1 MRDSLKISF
10 QSIFMTTQ
18 TNQLFIKPAI
28 TIEIAMRTAIWFF
41 LCSSESLANQVMRYA
56 PPNELFYAFSLSLA
70 IALFVAMR
78 LFGDSALVS
87 DIREL
92 CFYDILIQLFGLLT
106 YLIGLNS
113 LPIIILAYA
122 LIILKGLRLLWTGK
136 NTDESVFT
144 SWPVFGFLGY
154 LKSRM
159 RLYRASTK
167 QSKNSKRHDNMVY
180 LCIVASLPLGY
191 LVHVFHIS
199 IALII
204 WVVVPLLAIGLHANR
219 YVADLVE
226 LYSEYLAKEQALAT
240 EKAAADLLQKEFD
253 VTAQALEQQRAA
265 ADALQSDNVRLQK
278 EIQSMPTINAEDLN
292 LVSKFHNID
301 PSYRIKVAS
310 IVNNAADNFPLKHP
324 PKKPLLTLVENSP
337 LLDF

>member
-1 MRDSLKISF
+1 
-10 QSIFMTTQ
+10 
-18 TNQLFIKPAI
+18 
-28 TIEIAMRTAIWFF
+28 
-41 LCSSESLANQVMRYA
+41 MRYA
-56 PPNELFYAFSLSLA
+56 PPNELYYVLSFA
-70 IALFVAMR
+70 MAGMLFIAMR
-78 LFGDSALVS
+78 LFGDSALVR

-92 CFYDILIQLFGLLT
+92 CFYDVLIQLLGFSS
-106 YLIGLNS
+106 YLMGFNS
-113 LPIIILAYA
+113 LWIAILIYA
-122 LIILKGLRLLWTGK
+122 VIILKGLRLLWPGK
-136 NTDESVFT
+136 NADKSVFA
-144 SWPVFGFLGY
+144 SWPIFGFIGHLQSEKY
-154 LKSRM
+154 LDQ
-159 RLYRASTK
+159 ASAMPV
-167 QSKNSKRHDNMVY
+167 KNSKQHDNMVY
-180 LCIVASLPLGY
+180 LCIIISLPLGY
-191 LVHVFHIS
+191 FVHVFKIS